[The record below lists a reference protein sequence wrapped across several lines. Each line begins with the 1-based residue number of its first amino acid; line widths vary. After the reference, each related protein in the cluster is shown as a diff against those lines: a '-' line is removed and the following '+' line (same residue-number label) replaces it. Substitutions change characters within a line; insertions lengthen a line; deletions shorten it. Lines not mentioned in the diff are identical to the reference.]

1 MRASGFFEGV
11 RQTELEVGGFNFAI
25 PLFYPDGEQM
35 TGVFPAKMSELRKM
49 LPDPRFVPARLAPG
63 VGAITVTCFE
73 YRETG
78 IGPYN
83 ELAIGIPLNS
93 PHYRPNLPGRALL
106 DGVRRRQLDTWVH
119 HLPVTTEIAR
129 VGGVEFYNYPKFIAA
144 IDFEENDGT
153 RTCRLA
159 EGAEHILT
167 LRAPKIASRRDEV
180 VQIFSHLYQNREP
193 QTSEFKILNHQ
204 LGWSIAP
211 GAAQLELGTRHPI
224 SEELARALISTR
236 SISTAYSPKIEG
248 ILYGPNHLTPEILDK
263 VIDIENLRSAI
274 A

>member
-11 RQTELEVGGFNFAI
+11 RQTEMKLGEFDFAV
-25 PLFYPDGEQM
+25 PLFYPEGEQI
-35 TGVFPAKMSELRKM
+35 TGVFPAKMSALRKM
-49 LPDPRFVPARLAPG
+49 MPDPRFVPARLAPG

-73 YRETG
+73 YRQTG

-83 ELAIGIPLNS
+83 ELAISVPLNS
-93 PHYRPNLPGRALL
+93 PHFRPNLPGRAML
-106 DGVRRRQLDTWVH
+106 DGVRRRQFDTWVH
-119 HLPVTTEIAR
+119 HLPVTTEVAR
-129 VGGVEFYNYPKFIAA
+129 LGGVEFYNYPKFIAA
-144 IDFEENDGT
+144 IDFEQTDEH

-167 LRAPKIASRRDEV
+167 MRAPRIKSRRDEV
-180 VQIFSHLYQNREP
+180 IQLFSHLYQNREP
-193 QTSEFKILNHQ
+193 QTAEFKIHARQ

-211 GAAQLELGTRHPI
+211 GVAQLELGTRHPI

-236 SISTAYSPKIEG
+236 SISAAYSPNFEG
-248 ILYGPNHLTPEILDK
+248 ILYGPSHLTPEILDK
-263 VIDIENLRSAI
+263 VIDIESLRSVI